1 MKDKPQ
7 RNKSGWKKRSIVLS
21 IFFLMGMI
29 LVSPVFADEG
39 DKYLTFYKRNA
50 DILKTNTI
58 ALDAFHYL
66 AWVGVSALV
75 KIGQEVQKLYD
86 TAFGF
91 IDLTTNSTVT
101 AFVNQFKPVF
111 IALTAV
117 ALVYLGVI
125 LILHHDK
132 KPNVV
137 TNIVIAALCV
147 SCSTFIFSSFN
158 SLLMSFKGGINN
170 TSIKS
175 EQEVYTIVNNNSV
188 DVLKLYNKYGTN
200 LNKGNYANGKAGIT
214 KDNFGYFNINEVVN
228 YKSKLLSSE
237 ENPFKYR
244 IGYILD
250 GKAGTVENSNGWG
263 INSNDDADFGN
274 EFYYRYSFQ
283 FLVAYIQLIALI
295 IVYLAMSYKVVRVAF
310 ELVVARLMAY
320 LYSAELSGGE
330 KIKKILAF
338 IRDSYILLAVS
349 IVCIKVYVIFT
360 TFITKTAG
368 TGFTAAIF
376 SLFLAFTVIDG
387 PNLVERVLG
396 MDAGLK
402 SSTARMMAIG
412 GMAVAGT
419 RTATNLGKTAGKK
432 VGGIFQKARSDKA
445 ADMASAGA
453 SGAALGAAFDKE
465 KNGSTGDN
473 VNKSGGISATEGSGG
488 SSKSSA
494 ADTNSSG
501 NSFDKDISSS
511 ISGDGTSSSSLADR
525 MDSALSEKGGR
536 RNLGSEMQN
545 NYTGKSGAESFNSR
559 VNSINQ
565 KQSPRRNTVTTSSKP
580 KTITRSKSKFMD
592 KGDKK

>member
-1 MKDKPQ
+1 M
-7 RNKSGWKKRSIVLS
+7 KRSL
-21 IFFLMGMI
+21 
-29 LVSPVFADEG
+29 
-39 DKYLTFYKRNA
+39 
-50 DILKTNTI
+50 
-58 ALDAFHYL
+58 
-66 AWVGVSALV
+66 
-75 KIGQEVQKLYD
+75 
-86 TAFGF
+86 
-91 IDLTTNSTVT
+91 DLTTNSEVT

-111 IALTAV
+111 IALTAA
-117 ALVYLGVI
+117 ALVYLGII

-158 SLLMSFKGGINN
+158 SLLISFKDGVNN

-175 EQEVYTIVNNNSV
+175 EQEVYTIVNNNSF
-188 DVLKLYNKYGTN
+188 DVLKLYNKYGTG
-200 LNKGNYANGKAGIT
+200 LNKGKYANGKAGIN
-214 KDNFGYFNINEVVN
+214 KENFGYFNINEVIN
-228 YKSKLLSSE
+228 YKSKLLASE

-244 IGYILD
+244 IGYIMD

-263 INSNDDADFGN
+263 INENDDADFGN

-295 IVYLAMSYKVVRVAF
+295 VVYLAMSYKVVRVAF
-310 ELVVARLMAY
+310 ELVVARLLAY

-402 SSTARMMAIG
+402 SSTARMMAVG

-419 RTATNLGKTAGKK
+419 RAATNLGKG
-432 VGGIFQKARSDKA
+432 VGRKIGGTLKNASDKKA
-445 ADMASAGA
+445 ADIAKAGA
-453 SGAALGAAFDKE
+453 TGAALGAADDKE
-465 KNGSTGDN
+465 KNTTRGKDGAGGTMETS
-473 VNKSGGISATEGSGG
+473 GISKVSNTETG
-488 SSKSSA
+488 SSGS
-494 ADTNSSG
+494 
-501 NSFDKDISSS
+501 SFDKDVSSS
-511 ISGDGTSSSSLADR
+511 LSTEGAASSSLADR
-525 MDSALSEKGGR
+525 MDSALSDKHEN
-536 RNLGSEMQN
+536 RNLGSELQ
-545 NYTGKSGAESFNSR
+545 KSNHHSKAGSESFNSR
-559 VNSINQ
+559 VNNLDRQ
-565 KQSPRRNTVTTSSKP
+565 QTRKNTVVTSSKP
-580 KTITRSKSKFMD
+580 RTITRSKSKFMD

>member
-1 MKDKPQ
+1 MKNKPQ
-7 RNKSGWKKRSIVLS
+7 LNKRSWKKRVFVFSS
-21 IFFLMGMI
+21 FFFVGLI
-29 LVSPVFADEG
+29 LASPVFADEG
-39 DKYLTFYKRNA
+39 DKYLSFYKNNA
-50 DILKTNTI
+50 DILKTNTLF
-58 ALDAFHYL
+58 LDALRAILWY
-66 AWVGVSALV
+66 GVIALV
-75 KIGQEVQKLYD
+75 KLGQEVQKLYD

-91 IDLTTNSTVT
+91 IDLTTNSDVT

-111 IALTAV
+111 IALTAI
-117 ALVYLGVI
+117 ALVYLGII

-158 SLLMSFKGGINN
+158 SLLVSFKDGVNN

-175 EQEVYTIVNNNSV
+175 EQEVYTIVNNNSF
-188 DVLKLYNKYGTN
+188 DVLKLYNKYGTG
-200 LNKGNYANGKAGIT
+200 LNKGKYANGKAGIN
-214 KDNFGYFNINEVVN
+214 KENFGYFNINEVIN
-228 YKSKLLSSE
+228 YKSKLLASE

-244 IGYILD
+244 IGYIMD

-263 INSNDDADFGN
+263 INENDDADFGN
-274 EFYYRYSFQ
+274 EFYYRYSFP

-295 IVYLAMSYKVVRVAF
+295 VVYLAMSYKVVRVAF
-310 ELVVARLMAY
+310 ELVVARLLAY

-396 MDAGLK
+396 MDAGLR
-402 SSTARMMAIG
+402 SSTARMMAVG

-419 RTATNLGKTAGKK
+419 RAATNLGKG
-432 VGGIFQKARSDKA
+432 VGRKIGGTLKNASDKKA
-445 ADMASAGA
+445 ADMAKAGA
-453 SGAALGAAFDKE
+453 TGAALGTADDKE
-465 KNGSTGDN
+465 KNTTRGKDGAGGTMETS
-473 VNKSGGISATEGSGG
+473 GISKGGNTEHS
-488 SSKSSA
+488 
-494 ADTNSSG
+494 SSG
-501 NSFDKDISSS
+501 SSFDKDVSSGLS
-511 ISGDGTSSSSLADR
+511 TEGAASSSLADR
-525 MDSALSEKGGR
+525 MDSALSDKHEN
-536 RNLGSEMQN
+536 RNLGSELQKRDHHSKA
-545 NYTGKSGAESFNSR
+545 GSESFNSR
-559 VNSINQ
+559 VNNLDRQ
-565 KQSPRRNTVTTSSKP
+565 QTRKNTVVTSSKP
-580 KTITRSKSKFMD
+580 RTITRSKSKFMD

>member
-1 MKDKPQ
+1 ME
-7 RNKSGWKKRSIVLS
+7 NKLQINTRKKWVRRFRRLS
-21 IFFLMGMI
+21 IFLFIGLI
-29 LVSPVFADEG
+29 LASPIFADEG
-39 DKYLTFYKRNA
+39 DKYLSFYKNNA
-50 DILKTNTI
+50 DILKTNTLF
-58 ALDAFHYL
+58 LDALRAILWY
-66 AWVGVSALV
+66 GVIALV
-75 KIGQEVQKLYD
+75 KLGQEVQKLYD

-91 IDLTTNSTVT
+91 IDLTANSDVT

-111 IALTAV
+111 IALTAI
-117 ALVYLGVI
+117 ALVYLGII

-158 SLLMSFKGGINN
+158 SLLVSFKDGVNN

-175 EQEVYTIVNNNSV
+175 EQEVYTIVNNNSF
-188 DVLKLYNKYGTN
+188 DVLKLYNKYGTG
-200 LNKGNYANGKAGIT
+200 LNKGKYANGKAGIN
-214 KDNFGYFNINEVVN
+214 KENFGYFNINEVIN
-228 YKSKLLSSE
+228 YKSKLLASE

-244 IGYILD
+244 IGYIMD

-263 INSNDDADFGN
+263 INENDDADFGN

-295 IVYLAMSYKVVRVAF
+295 VVYLAMSYKVVRVAF
-310 ELVVARLMAY
+310 ELVVARLLAY

-402 SSTARMMAIG
+402 SSTARMMAVG

-419 RTATNLGKTAGKK
+419 RAATNLGKG
-432 VGGIFQKARSDKA
+432 VGRKIGGTLKNASDKKA
-445 ADMASAGA
+445 ADIAKAGA
-453 SGAALGAAFDKE
+453 TGAALGAPDDKE
-465 KNGSTGDN
+465 KNTTRGKD
-473 VNKSGGISATEGSGG
+473 GSGG
-488 SSKSSA
+488 TMETSGISKVSN
-494 ADTNSSG
+494 TETGSSG
-501 NSFDKDISSS
+501 SSFDKDVSSS
-511 ISGDGTSSSSLADR
+511 LSTEGAASSSLADR
-525 MDSALSEKGGR
+525 MDSALSDKHEN
-536 RNLGSEMQN
+536 RNLGSELQKRDHHSKA
-545 NYTGKSGAESFNSR
+545 GSESFNSR
-559 VNSINQ
+559 VNNLDRQ
-565 KQSPRRNTVTTSSKP
+565 QTRKNTVVTSSKP
-580 KTITRSKSKFMD
+580 RTITRSKSKFMD